1 MEKKINKRN
10 IKEYIKRIKDDLV
23 VDKLNAVEWIVLGI
37 IILIIL
43 VTLFYQDNLGIYLVT
58 YWINESLFTK
68 GSIRFLG
75 NNQLPYGIVQQV
87 FCALWVL
94 PINLLH
100 RIIDFD
106 PACTA
111 IVVWYKLSMSVG
123 MTLCMKEM
131 LTLGEILEI
140 TKERRKWMMI
150 LFSSTILVTLPVFH
164 IAQTDIIYAYIILI
178 GIRYYLK
185 DDLKRFLIA
194 FAMAIS
200 CKTIAIFIFIP
211 LVLMREKRIVYIIR
225 DTFLGTV
232 ILVVERLWFKLI
244 DKIDAAITGRT
255 SQIMFTKKELVD
267 GATVVTEKT
276 LDEVNTG
283 FFSHF
288 YHKMLYF
295 EFPAIRK
302 GYLASV
308 LVVLFTLLC
317 IWCYVQAKE
326 DEMLWKQK
334 TIYVTSV
341 AWMIFFA
348 NASPSPYWIVVLYP
362 FWFLLFFMKPERI
375 KTNLLLHNGFTLT
388 MFLVYV
394 VNTHWVYGGPSN
406 LDYLLLKGLIK
417 PGHDSVDGPYVAR
430 YLNNLGIESLMNVIT
445 ALCLATVIGLIVLNY
460 HRVSIDDRLDE
471 LQERKNMHSFTI
483 WQIGILAVWY
493 VINVWVVQRW

>member
-37 IILIIL
+37 IIFVIL

-58 YWINESLFTK
+58 YWINEGLFTK

-87 FCALWVL
+87 FCTLWVL
-94 PINLLH
+94 PVNLLH
-100 RIIDFD
+100 RIVDFD
-106 PACTA
+106 VACTA
-111 IVVWYKLSMSVG
+111 VVIWYKLSISVG

-164 IAQTDIIYAYIILI
+164 IAQTDIIYAYIILV

-185 DDLKRFLIA
+185 DDFKRFLIA

-225 DTFLGTV
+225 DTFFGTV

-255 SQIMFTKKELVD
+255 SQIMFAKKEVVD

-308 LVVLFTLLC
+308 LVVLFALLC

-471 LQERKNMHSFTI
+471 IQERKSMHSFTI

>member
-1 MEKKINKRN
+1 MKTYFSKRRVKEH
-10 IKEYIKRIKDDLV
+10 IKSIKNDLV

-37 IILIIL
+37 IILFIL

-58 YWINESLFTK
+58 YWVNEGLFIK
-68 GSIRFLG
+68 GSIRLLG
-75 NNQLPYGIVQQV
+75 NNQLPYGIVQQI
-87 FCALWVL
+87 FCMLWVL
-94 PINLLH
+94 PVNLLH
-100 RIIDFD
+100 KIIDFD
-106 PACTA
+106 VACTA
-111 IVVWYKLSMSVG
+111 VVIWYKLSMSVG

-140 TKERRKWMMI
+140 TKERRKWMLI
-150 LFSSTILVTLPVFH
+150 LFCSTILVALPVFH
-164 IAQTDIIYAYIILI
+164 IAQTDIIYAYILFI

-225 DTFLGTV
+225 DTILGTA

-244 DKIDAAITGRT
+244 DKIDAAITSRT
-255 SQIMFTKKELVD
+255 SQIMFTKEEIVD
-267 GATVVTEKT
+267 GTTVVTEKT

-308 LVVLFTLLC
+308 LVVLFALLC
-317 IWCYVQAKE
+317 IWCYVQVKE
-326 DEMLWKQK
+326 DEMMWKQK
-334 TIYVTSV
+334 TIYAISV

-348 NASPSPYWIVVLYP
+348 NASPSPYWIVVMYP

-375 KTNLLLHNGFTLT
+375 KTNLLLHNVFTLT

-394 VNTHWVYGGPSN
+394 VNTHWVYGGSSN
-406 LDYLLLKGLIK
+406 LDYLLLKGLLK
-417 PGHDSVDGPYVAR
+417 PEHNSKDGPYVAR
-430 YLNNLGIESLMNVIT
+430 YLNNMGIESFMNVIT
-445 ALCLATVIGLIVLNY
+445 AVCLASVIGLIAINY
-460 HRVSIDDRLDE
+460 HKVSVNDRMNE
-471 LQERKNMHSFTI
+471 AQERKTMHEFTI
-483 WQIGILAVWY
+483 WQIGVLLLWY